1 MEGAIHLYV
10 IMGEFKFQNI
20 IRFLQFWFVPILLM
34 VVALRQI
41 TLVSTIDLTPWK
53 GGGFG
58 MFSSIDRPSNRV
70 IEVRG
75 LTATGESIEID
86 VNFENDVISEQ
97 QVKLVKTVPRKKLLE
112 KTAQK
117 ILNSDLRETTI
128 KGLYRLQAK
137 NESSDGQI
145 QSPVNLQRVTI
156 RIWRLQY
163 DRNKNSIWYEPL
175 TEKVEV
181 EVS

>member
-1 MEGAIHLYV
+1 
-10 IMGEFKFQNI
+10 MGELKFQNI

-41 TLVSTIDLTPWK
+41 TLVFTIDLTPWK

-86 VNFENDVISEQ
+86 VNFENDVISE
-97 QVKLVKTVPRKKLLE
+97 

-117 ILNSDLRETTI
+117 IINSDLRETTI

-137 NESSDGQI
+137 NESSDGQVES
-145 QSPVNLQRVTI
+145 QVNLQRVTI